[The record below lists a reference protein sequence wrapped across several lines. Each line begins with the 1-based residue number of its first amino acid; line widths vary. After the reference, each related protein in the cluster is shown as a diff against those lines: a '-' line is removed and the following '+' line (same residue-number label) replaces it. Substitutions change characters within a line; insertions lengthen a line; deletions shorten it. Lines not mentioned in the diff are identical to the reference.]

1 VAGNGSFINIEE
13 EEYLRKLNVISTLAV
28 STALLVGSTSA
39 GQIGQKNQHM
49 MAASGSAI
57 KLIPVDETFSH
68 EASGIQFDV
77 PTGWKAEPDGEQ
89 MVISSPDDTFSVV
102 FWVAEEDEFEAA
114 VGALDEELAKT
125 IKKKKVTGEGKK
137 GTHNGMPYYSESGTG
152 EVEGV
157 AVHWSVDLLKA
168 KKPVIIL
175 TFAASEFFNKHI
187 NGYKKLVTSIK
198 MAK

>member
-1 VAGNGSFINIEE
+1 M
-13 EEYLRKLNVISTLAV
+13 RKLNLISTLAV
-28 STALLVGSTSA
+28 STALLVSSTNA
-39 GQIGQKNQHM
+39 GQVRQNQHII
-49 MAASGSAI
+49 AASSLAI
-57 KLIPVDETFSH
+57 HLNPGDETFTH

-102 FWVAEEDEFEAA
+102 FWVAEENEFEAA
-114 VGALDEELAKT
+114 AEALDEELAKT
-125 IKKKKVTGEGKK
+125 IKKLKVSGEGKK
-137 GTHNGMPYYSESGTG
+137 GTHNGMPYYSENGTG

-175 TFAASEFFNKHI
+175 TFAATEFFNKHI
-187 NGYKKLVTSIK
+187 NSYKKLVTSIK
-198 MAK
+198 RTK